1 MNRRA
6 LLKLLAAMPFVPVVW
21 PPFST
26 RARTAARSPMSPG
39 PRVRPSD
46 PDWPSFESWEMLK
59 QQVGGG
65 LIRVQSPLAAC
76 QSAPDSAACQ
86 AVLKDLQNPYFIGDE
101 PGATQTTGWLDGWTS
116 TPSAYAVAAR
126 NTADVVA
133 AVNFARVHNLRLVV
147 KGGGHSYQGTS
158 SAADSLL
165 IWTRAMKNITLHDA
179 FIPAGCSGKL
189 APHAAVTIDAGA
201 MWMDAYNAVTTVGGR
216 YVQGGGC
223 ATVGVAGL
231 IQSGGFGSFSK
242 SYGMAAAG
250 LMEAEVVTADG
261 VVRTANAYTHPDLF
275 WAIKGGGGGTFGVV
289 TKVTLRTRELP
300 AFFGRVQATIKA
312 CSDEA
317 FRRLIGRFVAFYS
330 ESLFN
335 SQWGESIT
343 FRSDNTFLIT
353 MSYQGSDQQEPRKVW
368 QPFFDWVARTPQD
381 FNIVSAPYL
390 GTMPARNYWD
400 AGYREKNHPGAV
412 RIDPRPGSSAT
423 HVWWAS
429 TQEEVGIYVH
439 GYESM
444 WLPASLLQ
452 NDQRSR
458 LVDALFAST
467 RYWEV
472 FLHFNKG
479 LAGAPVEAI
488 AAAADTAMNPA
499 VLNAFTLVIIAGGK
513 PLAYPGIPGHEPD
526 PTVARSDAR
535 AIGRS
540 MDELRKIV
548 ADPGSYVS
556 EGNFYERAWQRA
568 YWGAN
573 YPRLKIVKT
582 KYDPEGLFFV
592 HHGVGSEGWSADGFR
607 RVAGA

>member
-6 LLKLLAAMPFVPVVW
+6 LLKLLTAIPVVQVVC
-21 PPFST
+21 PPLST
-26 RARTAARSPMSPG
+26 PARTAARFPISPG

-46 PDWPSFESWEMLK
+46 PDWPSSENWEMLK
-59 QQVGGG
+59 QQVGGR
-65 LIRVQSPLAAC
+65 LIRVESPLAAC
-76 QSAPDSAACQ
+76 QSAPGSAACQ

-133 AVNFARVHNLRLVV
+133 AVNFARVNNLRLVV

-158 SAADSLL
+158 NAADSLL
-165 IWTRAMKNITLHDA
+165 IWTRTMKNIVLHDA
-179 FIPAGCSGKL
+179 FVPAGCSGKL
-189 APHAAVTIDAGA
+189 APHPAVTIDAGA
-201 MWMDAYNAVTTVGGR
+201 MWMDAYNAVTTIGGR

-223 ATVGVAGL
+223 TTVGVAGL

-312 CSDEA
+312 CSDDA

-330 ESLFN
+330 ERLFN

-368 QPFFDWVARTPQD
+368 QPFFDWVARTPQE
-381 FNIVSAPYL
+381 FNIVSTPYL

-400 AGYREKNHPGAV
+400 AAYREKNHPGAV
-412 RIDPRPGSSAT
+412 LTDPRPGSPAT
-423 HVWWAS
+423 QVWWAS

-444 WLPASLLQ
+444 WLPSSLLQ

-479 LAGAPVEAI
+479 LAGAPAEAI
-488 AAAADTAMNPA
+488 AAAADTAINPT

-526 PTVARSDAR
+526 LTVARRDAR
-535 AIGRS
+535 AISRS

-548 ADPGSYVS
+548 ANPGSYVS
-556 EGNFYERAWQRA
+556 EGNFYEQSWQRA
-568 YWGAN
+568 YWGTN
-573 YPRLKIVKT
+573 YPRLRIVKT

-607 RVAGA
+607 PVAGG